1 MILSLMTTHI
11 PQCMRITCGTTF
23 PFNDVPNAN
32 LYTNTSNIFMNYRQE
47 FFGSRLPDI
56 FDKSPTQ
63 RLPQSQK
70 VLAACRARA

>member
-23 PFNDVPNAN
+23 PFNDVPNEN

-56 FDKSPTQ
+56 FDKSPTP
-63 RLPQSQK
+63 LLSQSQK
-70 VLAACRARA
+70 ALAACRARV